1 MPSEPIPASEPIAVT
16 NRGYSELDSDEMRFV
31 QDHGKKCFRQQKDVD
46 QNKLWSAYRNE
57 FPNWQRPGE
66 KLKKY
71 WNNFK
76 DGAAFKCNTYANSFS
91 SG

>member
-1 MPSEPIPASEPIAVT
+1 MVKSV
-16 NRGYSELDSDEMRFV
+16 LDS
-31 QDHGKKCFRQQKDVD
+31 KKTLIKTNFGV
-46 QNKLWSAYRNE
+46 LTHE

-76 DGAAFKCNTYANSFS
+76 DGAAFKVFRASI
-91 SG
+91 GK